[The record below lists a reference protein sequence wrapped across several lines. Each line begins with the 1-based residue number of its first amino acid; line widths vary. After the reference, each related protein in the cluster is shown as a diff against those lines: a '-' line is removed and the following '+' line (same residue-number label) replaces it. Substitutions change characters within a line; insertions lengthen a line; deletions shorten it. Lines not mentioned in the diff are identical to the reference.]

1 MMTVSAI
8 SRRILCL
15 PIIGIALIFGVA
27 ACTTALKRPDVSVA
41 EVRVAGFDPD
51 TIQLTVTLK
60 VHNPNP
66 TEIGLSDLKAKFWIA
81 DTEAG
86 ELEPS
91 QPKYVLSPNS
101 TVMLPLK
108 INIPAKSL
116 PTLVQRSV
124 LALIQGGLPYRVQ
137 GSVATNNGLVTIP
150 FDKTGEIGKR
160 L

>member
-1 MMTVSAI
+1 MMIASGFVRTV
-8 SRRILCL
+8 CL
-15 PIIGIALIFGVA
+15 VLAGVGLSLGLV
-27 ACTTALKRPDVSVA
+27 ACTTALKKPDITVA

-51 TIQLTVTLK
+51 NVQLTVTLK
-60 VHNPNP
+60 VRNPNAM
-66 TEIGLSDLKAKFWIA
+66 EISLTDVNAKFWIA
-81 DTEAG
+81 ETEAG

-91 QPKYVLSPNS
+91 QLKYVLTPNA

-108 INIPAKSL
+108 INVPAKSL

-137 GSVATNNGLVTIP
+137 GSVTTNNGLVTIP
-150 FDKTGEIGKR
+150 FDKSGEIGKR

>member
-1 MMTVSAI
+1 MM
-8 SRRILCL
+8 
-15 PIIGIALIFGVA
+15 IASGFVRTLGLVLAGAALSLGLA
-27 ACTTALKRPDVSVA
+27 ACTTTLKKPEVTVA

-51 TIQLTVTLK
+51 NVQLTVTLQ
-60 VHNPNP
+60 VHNPNA
-66 TEIGLSDLKAKFWIA
+66 TEISLTDLNAKFWIA
-81 DTEAG
+81 QTEAG

-91 QPKYVLSPNS
+91 QMKYVLTPNA

-108 INIPAKSL
+108 INVPAKSL

-137 GSVATNNGLVTIP
+137 GSVTTSNGLVTIP
-150 FDKTGEIGKR
+150 FDKSGEIGKR

>member
-1 MMTVSAI
+1 MMTASVI
-8 SRRILCL
+8 SHRAFSL
-15 PIIGIALIFGVA
+15 ALTGLALVFGLT
-27 ACTTALKRPDVSVA
+27 ACSTALKKPDVSVA

-51 TIQLTVTLK
+51 NIQLTVTLK

-66 TEIGLSDLKAKFWIA
+66 AEIGLSDLKAKFWIA

-91 QPKYVLSPNS
+91 QPKYVLSANS

-108 INIPAKSL
+108 INVPAKSL
-116 PTLVQRSV
+116 PTLVQRRV

-150 FDKTGEIGKR
+150 FDKSGEIGKR